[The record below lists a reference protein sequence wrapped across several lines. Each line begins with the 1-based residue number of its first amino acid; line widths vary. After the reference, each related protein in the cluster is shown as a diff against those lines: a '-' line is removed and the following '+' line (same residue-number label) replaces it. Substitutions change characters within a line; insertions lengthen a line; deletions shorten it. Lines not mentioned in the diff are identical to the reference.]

1 MAFLR
6 KTDETTASTIPT
18 ELVLCYALSKSV
30 LFQLVF
36 ALLNGEVLGKR
47 VDQQEAVLRAD
58 GAVALSGG
66 VLMQGRG

>member
-6 KTDETTASTIPT
+6 KTDETTASTIST

-36 ALLNGEVLGKR
+36 ALLNDEVLGKR
-47 VDQQEAVLRAD
+47 VDKQEAVLRAD
-58 GAVALSGG
+58 GAVALVGG
-66 VLMQGRG
+66 VFMQRRG